1 MASFV
6 GSVGVCVD
14 SRLLSFSVLIVIGWE
29 CVGNGCATYESLF
42 FIIFINGTVY

>member
-14 SRLLSFSVLIVIGWE
+14 SRLLSFSVLIVIGGE
-29 CVGNGCATYESLF
+29 CVENGCTTYEIVF
-42 FIIFINGTVY
+42 FFFL